1 MEINALK
8 IVEELLLNFAAII
21 DNIVGALAV
30 LLIGWLVASLVAK
43 VTKRLL
49 KGIGIDRLAARL
61 NEIEVIHK
69 SNLKIVPS
77 VLLSKILYYLLFFVF
92 IIAATDVLGME
103 AVTLLMGNLLNYIP
117 KLLSALVVFVVGVL
131 VADFL
136 KKIVLTTCQS
146 LGIPAAS
153 TIANVVFYFLFL
165 NVIMITLSQAG
176 IDTDFIQDNISII
189 LAGVVLAFAIGY
201 GFASR
206 QIVANFLSSFY
217 NKEKLKVGDVI
228 GIEGVKGTVIEIGN
242 NSFTLQS
249 EDRKI
254 IVPLAKLS
262 SENMEVFSSAPPP
275 TASPGGMQ

>member
-8 IVEELLLNFAAII
+8 IVEELLLDFAAVV
-21 DNIVGALAV
+21 DNILGALAV
-30 LLIGWLVASLVAK
+30 LLIGWLVANLLSK
-43 VTKRLL
+43 VVRKLL
-49 KGIGIDRLAARL
+49 KGIGIDRLAERL
-61 NEIEVIHK
+61 NEIEIIHK

-92 IIAATDVLGME
+92 IIAATDVLGMD

-117 KLLSALVVFVVGVL
+117 KLLSALLVFVVGVL

-146 LGIPAAS
+146 LGIPAAG

-165 NVIMITLSQAG
+165 NVVMITLSQAG
-176 IDTDFIQDNISII
+176 IDTDFIQDNISIL
-189 LAGVVLAFAIGY
+189 LAGAVLAFAIGY

-206 QIVANFLSSFY
+206 PIVANFLSSFY
-217 NKEKLKVGDVI
+217 NKEKVKLGDII
-228 GIEGVKGTVIEIGN
+228 GIDGMKGRVIEVDN

-254 IVPLAKLS
+254 VIPLSKLS
-262 SENMEVFSSAPPP
+262 SENIEVYETAPPAAMHTP
-275 TASPGGMQ
+275 EAE